1 MSAPSRR
8 PGQTPVGVFEIRPWG
23 GFQTIE
29 EGRGYK
35 VKRLLVRPGQRLSLQ
50 RHRFRAEHWVVVS
63 GSPRVIVSGRPKR
76 LKPRRAVDVPRGAW
90 HRIENPGRVPVVL
103 IEVQHG
109 LYLGEDDII
118 RRQDDYGRAGTSP
131 SGTRA
136 EAKSRNKSR
145 KRGSKR

>member
-1 MSAPSRR
+1 MSAPRGRR
-8 PGQTPVGVFEIRPWG
+8 RDAPVGVFEARPWG
-23 GFQTIE
+23 GFQTVE

-63 GSPRVIVSGRPKR
+63 GSPRVLVSGRAKR
-76 LKPRRAVDVPRGAW
+76 LRPRGSVDVPRGAW

-109 LYLGEDDII
+109 PYLGEDDII
-118 RRQDDYGRAGTSP
+118 RRQDDYGRAGPATTKTES
-131 SGTRA
+131 T
-136 EAKSRNKSR
+136 NKDR
-145 KRGSKR
+145 KRGRKR

>member
-1 MSAPSRR
+1 MSAARR
-8 PGQTPVGVFEIRPWG
+8 RRGHTPVGVFETRPWG

-63 GSPRVIVSGRPKR
+63 GFPRVIVSGRPKR
-76 LKPRRAVDVPRGAW
+76 LKPRGAVDVPRGAW

-109 LYLGEDDII
+109 PYLGEDDII
-118 RRQDDYGRAGTSP
+118 RRQDDYGRAGT
-131 SGTRA
+131 TTK
-136 EAKSRNKSR
+136 AKSRNESR
-145 KRGSKR
+145 KRSGKR

>member
-1 MSAPSRR
+1 MSAPRR
-8 PGQTPVGVFEIRPWG
+8 RRGETPVGVFEIRPWG

-76 LKPRRAVDVPRGAW
+76 LKPRGAVDVPLGAW
-90 HRIENPGRVPVVL
+90 HRIENPGRAPVVL

-118 RRQDDYGRAGTSP
+118 RRQDDYGRAGATP
-131 SGTRA
+131 SGKTTPR
-136 EAKSRNKSR
+136 SRKPGS
-145 KRGSKR
+145 KRGSRG